1 MEGPRY
7 MTQFLVAVE
16 RDVRERCKRG
26 GVNEKEMWEMWER
39 GLAVYAVNLKGASL
53 VREIDVVIL
62 QPLDKKLGMC
72 HTSVLK

>member
-1 MEGPRY
+1 
-7 MTQFLVAVE
+7 
-16 RDVRERCKRG
+16 
-26 GVNEKEMWEMWER
+26 MWEMCKR
-39 GLAVYAVNLKGASL
+39 GLAVYAVSLKGVSL